1 MLLRYEVYKNSLC
14 LFDFHLPIIVIG
26 RSTSMKQ
33 TLLLAC
39 IVTFG
44 LSAFGVAQE
53 RASSS
58 STTSELHYT
67 HAELQQLTK
76 EAHTPQQ
83 YQALAGYF
91 RDQQQRFQ
99 QQANSEKQEWDRRS
113 HNTVGTAVK
122 YPTPADSAR
131 NLYQYYAY
139 EADQKG
145 KLAARYEDLAQS
157 AQSAGNH

>member
-1 MLLRYEVYKNSLC
+1 
-14 LFDFHLPIIVIG
+14 
-26 RSTSMKQ
+26 MKQ
-33 TLLLAC
+33 TVLLAC
-39 IVTFG
+39 VVTFG

-53 RASSS
+53 RASSPAA
-58 STTSELHYT
+58 SEVHYSRT
-67 HAELQQLTK
+67 ELRQLTK
-76 EAHTPQQ
+76 EAHTQQQ
-83 YQALAGYF
+83 YQTLAGYF

-113 HNTVGTAVK
+113 QNTVGVAAK
-122 YPTPADSAR
+122 YPKPADSAR

-157 AQSAGNH
+157 TQSAGNH